1 MGLRAEIVRRNAC
14 VHGDVTSP
22 GSFQIIVAPVANVF
36 EAGLPDTNRLRE
48 QGDKVRINLDVGSL
62 NEAVVEAVV
71 HGADWLS
78 LVTAFAEHLSNLRRP
93 FQTLGGE
100 SGYVQRM
107 IEKAGEGQVQVRIVQ
122 PARCLI
128 CDQSPLLQPSYPRFK
143 GYSVGPTQEIE
154 PGHIQRRERAHPLA
168 SARPFAS

>member
-36 EAGLPDTNRLRE
+36 EAGLADTNRQRE

-71 HGADWLS
+71 HGAVWLS
-78 LVTAFAEHLSNLRRP
+78 LLTSFAEHLSNLHRP

-100 SGYVQRM
+100 SGYVQSM
-107 IEKAGEGQVQVRIVQ
+107 IEKAREGQFHVVLR
-122 PARCLI
+122 
-128 CDQSPLLQPSYPRFK
+128 
-143 GYSVGPTQEIE
+143 
-154 PGHIQRRERAHPLA
+154 
-168 SARPFAS
+168 